1 MTSPKATAD
10 ISNVKIEDNDI
21 FYEVLNETTLPAHDI
36 CISSESSQEDIVS
49 VDEDMSV
56 LPSLNQSIKSFP
68 ILIS

>member
-49 VDEDMSV
+49 VDEDM
-56 LPSLNQSIKSFP
+56 
-68 ILIS
+68 